1 MIVLRKDFNVYK
13 PKLSIESCI
22 ILEQLFGSVTKP
34 IESNIPSLS
43 EQVFLLSLCLS
54 QYNLSED
61 ELYEL
66 IDDIDDLF
74 SLIIDLYTEA
84 GLINQEQDSNDSE
97 RQETTSNDK
106 VEDTPQSFEEMCND
120 MLIQCM
126 SIGLSRQEFYN
137 STFKEVRQYSQA
149 YQQQQKNEAINRALD
164 TYQLADLI
172 SVSVG
177 RLLSK
182 EIKMPKF
189 EVYYKHLFEDVDTSE
204 EEQTQSEDSGL
215 TAEEMRTSAMI
226 LEWAMSQQRKQE
238 QKKKQETKECEGE

>member
-1 MIVLRKDFNVYK
+1 MIVLRKDFNIYK

-22 ILEQLFGSVTKP
+22 ILEHLFGSVTKP

-84 GLINQEQDSNDSE
+84 GLIDTEQDSNDSE

-106 VEDTPQSFEEMCND
+106 VEDVPQSFEEMCND
-120 MLIQCM
+120 VLIQCLSMGMM
-126 SIGLSRQEFYN
+126 SKEQFYN

-182 EIKMPKF
+182 EVKMPKF
-189 EVYYKHLFEDVDTSE
+189 EVYYKHLLEDVDTS

-215 TAEEMRTSAMI
+215 TLEEQKTNAMI
-226 LEWAMSQQRKQE
+226 LEWAMSMQRKQE
-238 QKKKQETKECEGE
+238 QKKKQEEQECEGE